1 MRILHV
7 AAIEA
12 GRPSGPA
19 TSVPLQM
26 RAELGAGHHVGFL
39 QSYGGAPAALPEGV
53 TVLGGWSPTR
63 DLRSYC
69 ERAAFWPD
77 IVHFHSVYL
86 LRHAVLARA
95 ARRLGLP
102 TISSPR
108 GGLMPRA
115 LAHSALKKRIGNA
128 LFFDAFSRGLTLH
141 RAIEG
146 FFQRGGEQLPLPSGT
161 YEDLLREKA
170 LVLRSIKELEFDKA
184 MGKVSEADFT
194 AISSRLRARAL
205 SLMADLDRAPVAQAK
220 PSAST
225 PAPARVA
232 AVRSRSCGACGTA
245 NDADARFCKS
255 CGSGLEASK

>member
-1 MRILHV
+1 MTN
-7 AAIEA
+7 
-12 GRPSGPA
+12 SA
-19 TSVPLQM
+19 TST
-26 RAELGAGHHVGFL
+26 E
-39 QSYGGAPAALPEGV
+39 
-53 TVLGGWSPTR
+53 R
-63 DLRSYC
+63 D
-69 ERAAFWPD
+69 
-77 IVHFHSVYL
+77 
-86 LRHAVLARA
+86 A
-95 ARRLGLP
+95 ARRVRPAAARPADASSGFRPWHFFIL
-102 TISSPR
+102 ISMAGATVAVMLSAHTHPV
-108 GGLMPRA
+108 A
-115 LAHSALKKRIGNA
+115 LLLLSAAVVCAGVV
-128 LFFDAFSRGLTLH
+128 GLTLH

-170 LVLRSIKELEFDKA
+170 LVLRSLKELEFDKA